1 MAAFVYRARRLDG
14 TAVAGTLPAD
24 SEQAALGALERMG
37 LFPLEL
43 RPEKEPGAAKA
54 AAAAPAADAAE
65 PAEGQ
70 GGFDLAAL
78 LGPRRVSA
86 EAAARFARQLADL
99 SRAGVPILKALDTVG
114 REPAA
119 DDAVLWGAK
128 ESRDDRRVRA
138 ILREVRRDV
147 AQGASL
153 ADAIGKSGELLPDS
167 AISIVRAG
175 EEGGFLDAAL
185 RRVAVFAER
194 EQALSRRVRSA
205 LTYPALLTGLSAAA
219 VVFLLTWVVPRFATI
234 YSDLGGALPLPT
246 RILMTTGAVLRT
258 WGPLLLAAVVV
269 GAVLARR
276 ALASEE
282 VRARLD
288 ALLLRLPLIRA
299 VVAQACIA
307 RFGRTLGTLLASG
320 VGILRAL
327 EIAAQASGN
336 REFARLLAGAAGPVR
351 EGAPLAK
358 PLRDTRLFP
367 PQMMEMVEVGQES
380 GNLAE
385 VLEHVGERAD
395 DDVDHALRLMVTI
408 LEPTLI
414 VSVAGVVFFVVLAAL
429 LPVFS
434 LNSLIQ

>member
-43 RPEKEPGAAKA
+43 RPEKEPGGAPKA
-54 AAAAPAADAAE
+54 APVAGAAE
-65 PAEGQ
+65 PAERG

-86 EAAARFARQLADL
+86 DAAARFARQLADL

-138 ILREVRRDV
+138 VLREVRRDV

-153 ADAIGKSGELLPDS
+153 ADAIGKSGELLPES

-246 RILMTTGAVLRT
+246 RILMTIGSVLRT
-258 WGPLLLAAVVV
+258 WGPLLVLAIVV
-269 GAVLARR
+269 GAVLGRR
-276 ALASEE
+276 ALAREE

-408 LEPTLI
+408 LEPALI